1 MQSIP
6 SSLKKEFIAVWGM
19 LLTVTGQAIQ
29 LLIVLSFTY
38 KDKENP
44 VTVLNISL
52 TEPVAFNVTDA
63 MCIDC
68 ESGSYNYSYAVQ
80 VSHSYPGTNAKLNIG
95 KPSQLV

>member
-1 MQSIP
+1 MQSTP
-6 SSLKKEFIAVWGM
+6 SSLKMELIAVRHVIESDW
-19 LLTVTGQAIQ
+19 TSHST
-29 LLIVLSFTY
+29 LIVLSFTY

-95 KPSQLV
+95 KPSQLL

>member
-1 MQSIP
+1 M
-6 SSLKKEFIAVWGM
+6 
-19 LLTVTGQAIQ
+19 
-29 LLIVLSFTY
+29 
-38 KDKENP
+38 
-44 VTVLNISL
+44 TVLNISL